1 MSNKVKDSS
10 RLEAALAFC
19 FIASV
24 AITVLSVLI
33 ILLAAFSNNAWIP
46 TGLGLVPMLA
56 LPFGFLCLVGVLI
69 LSARRKKTEQAK

>member
-1 MSNKVKDSS
+1 MTNKEKDAS
-10 RLEAALAFC
+10 RLETVLAFS

-24 AITVLSVLI
+24 AVSVLAVLV

-56 LPFGFLCLVGVLI
+56 LPFGMLCLIAVLV
-69 LSARRKKTEQAK
+69 LSARRKKKEQAK